1 MKRIILLLLLIISL
15 ESCSKKNV
23 KLPETHNLDITEI
36 KDVSPA
42 YVFYDETKKDS
53 VELNRKNL
61 IITTNWLVNVD
72 KRLTLR
78 QAIPSITFL
87 QNKKRNAKMHK
98 NENAKNYFTG
108 FNPDIKNLA
117 FIEFTDVVFKFIYND
132 SLQKEK
138 LTRYNILS
146 EPQKAAESI
155 KNIAVSLDLSMEIA
169 IKIDNK
175 ETTYIFNEIVKKN
188 KLLDRIKNI
197 VSHNI
202 VHDYLIS
209 FYYNENLTF
218 QDYISYKSLLL
229 KLDLENVMI
238 DNNEFIYN

>member
-98 NENAKNYFTG
+98 NENAKNYFSC

-117 FIEFTDVVFKFIYND
+117 FIEFTDIVYSFSWDKIDISRINIKENSRPTDIMPND
-132 SLQKEK
+132 SL
-138 LTRYNILS
+138 YIY
-146 EPQKAAESI
+146 
-155 KNIAVSLDLSMEIA
+155 KNFNLIIESLDLMGFKGQSGFKMNQLTQ
-169 IKIDNK
+169 KIDSIELLAK
-175 ETTYIFNEIVKKN
+175 ETPI
-188 KLLDRIKNI
+188 KL
-197 VSHNI
+197 
-202 VHDYLIS
+202 YLIV
-209 FYYNENLTF
+209 NEKLNF
-218 QDYISYKSLLL
+218 QDYITLKSLLL
-229 KLDLENVMI
+229 NIEKEDLI
-238 DNNEFIYN
+238 ISKNEAYYN